1 MTVSDF
7 FRVSTLRL
15 TWTVQTLATSK
26 REQGLPL
33 PPSRFPL
40 AGTSRRLRRG
50 GDTHPPHRGCG
61 DPERGTGPRAGLPRP
76 REAETRPGGGGWG
89 GRSPRKLPAEGCC
102 PGEGGGGGRAGAC
115 LLSHQ
120 GDCAQTAD
128 LFFFILFFIV
138 SLHFSRRRG

>member
-102 PGEGGGGGRAGAC
+102 PGEGGGGGESRG
-115 LLSHQ
+115 
-120 GDCAQTAD
+120 
-128 LFFFILFFIV
+128 LFAVSSGRLRPNSRFIFFYPFFY
-138 SLHFSRRRG
+138 R